1 MLIKSSHVIFDYSG
15 LTLKIVEG
23 EGQNPKVIGV
33 QMRQMRE
40 ITEDLL
46 DRDKLLFHIQ
56 IAIFQSMQYEF
67 KSTRI
72 RDDW

>member
-1 MLIKSSHVIFDYSG
+1 MLIKSSHVIFDYSE

-23 EGQNPKVIGV
+23 EGQNPKVIGI

-56 IAIFQSMQYEF
+56 IAIFQSMQYE
-67 KSTRI
+67 SESNV
-72 RDDW
+72 